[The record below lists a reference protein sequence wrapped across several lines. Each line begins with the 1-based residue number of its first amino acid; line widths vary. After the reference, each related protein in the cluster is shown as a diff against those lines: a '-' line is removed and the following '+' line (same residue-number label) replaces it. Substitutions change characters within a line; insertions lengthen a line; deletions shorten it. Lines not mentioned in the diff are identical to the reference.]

1 MMSLLAAAYSGLA
14 IWKENSQY
22 RSFGDF
28 PSGLEA
34 VLSLAIG
41 MLLAFRANRAFD
53 RWWEARTL
61 WGTLVNASRNLAV
74 KTNNLVTPR
83 DESFETM
90 HHLIVAFPRV
100 LRDSLRNAPQAESL
114 APLRQDLV
122 QGHAPSW
129 VVNQMYGI
137 LENWKR
143 DQRIDHAEFWIL
155 DREAKIFLEV
165 CGGCER
171 IKNTPIALSYR
182 VFLIHALALF
192 VLTLPWGIVNQ
203 FGYWTI
209 PITFFTSYFTIA
221 AEGIASH
228 VEQPFTVEGDGL
240 DLDGLCQTI
249 QSSVDNI
256 FETQPTIER

>member
-1 MMSLLAAAYSGLA
+1 MSLIAAAYSGLA
-14 IWKENSQY
+14 IWKEKTEY
-22 RSFGDF
+22 EFVGDF

-53 RWWEARTL
+53 RWWEGRKL
-61 WGTLVNASRNLAV
+61 WGTLVNASRNFAV
-74 KTNNLVTPR
+74 KTNHLVQPR
-83 DESFETM
+83 DETFATM
-90 HHLIVAFPRV
+90 HQLIVAFPKV
-100 LRDSLRNAPQAESL
+100 LRDSLRDVPPTESL
-114 APLRQDLV
+114 TPFGQESV

-137 LENWKR
+137 LENWKQEQHI
-143 DQRIDHAEFWIL
+143 DQTDFWML
-155 DREAKIFLEV
+155 DREAKVFLEV

-182 VFLIHALALF
+182 VFLIHALTLF

-203 FGYWTI
+203 FGYWTV
-209 PITFFTSYFTIA
+209 PITFFTAYFTIA

-228 VEQPFTVEGDGL
+228 VEQPFTANGDGL
-240 DLDGLCQTI
+240 NLDGLCQTI
-249 QSSVDNI
+249 QSSVDGI
-256 FETQPTIER
+256 FENTPKP